1 MFSPAM
7 SLKKHLIYLC
17 WWQRVP
23 YNFETKF
30 YVIFNVS
37 VFKSISLAV
46 SIKMFLFNFSNY
58 KARLKF
64 F

>member
-1 MFSPAM
+1 MC
-7 SLKKHLIYLC
+7 L
-17 WWQRVP
+17 WQRVP

-58 KARLKF
+58 KARSKF
-64 F
+64 FLTLQWRS

>member
-1 MFSPAM
+1 M
-7 SLKKHLIYLC
+7 SLEKHLIYLC
-17 WWQRVP
+17 VCDNG
-23 YNFETKF
+23 YLINFETKF